1 MKNNNYTC
9 HAPYVRNCIAYDHDF
24 WYTCVKWWYSR
35 PFFHFFEIFVF
46 QAVRGV
52 KGKNGPRWQKNYV
65 WCTSYLRNDILYYCY
80 LWYTCVKDDI
90 SRYFF
95 HFFKILILWVVRGG
109 GGEEVVVK
117 GQRRSKI
124 EKKFCLL
131 YSISQESYII
141 WFLFMV
147 LMFKMIIP
155 PQVFFIFSKF

>member
-117 GQRRSKI
+117 GQRRSKMR
-124 EKKFCLL
+124 KSSVCCAPYLRNHTSYDFYLW
-131 YSISQESYII
+131 YSCVK
-141 WFLFMV
+141 W
-147 LMFKMIIP
+147 
-155 PQVFFIFSKF
+155 

>member
-95 HFFKILILWVVRGG
+95 HFFKILVLWVVRGG

-117 GQRRSKI
+117 GQRRSKMR
-124 EKKFCLL
+124 KSSVCCAPYLRNHT
-131 YSISQESYII
+131 SYDFYL
-141 WFLFMV
+141 WY
-147 LMFKMIIP
+147 
-155 PQVFFIFSKF
+155 